1 MPSASSPYFLSKAT
15 AGPDSPKQSC
25 MPIVFTGVGALR
37 ESVSHTAAPSPPITE
52 CSSTVTT
59 LPHSFAAATT
69 SSSSRGLIVCIFMTF
84 AFTPSAAS
92 FYAAASDSAT
102 HKPVAMIATSVP
114 SRSVTPFPIS
124 NLYSALSFIIGVAR
138 RPNLMYT
145 GPSYS

>member
-59 LPHSFAAATT
+59 LPHSFAA
-69 SSSSRGLIVCIFMTF
+69 SNKKEEKNIISEVVVD
-84 AFTPSAAS
+84 
-92 FYAAASDSAT
+92 YVQVDS
-102 HKPVAMIATSVP
+102 P
-114 SRSVTPFPIS
+114 
-124 NLYSALSFIIGVAR
+124 NSFIPLGIGITVA
-138 RPNLMYT
+138 PPEH
-145 GPSYS
+145 G